1 MKKANIYLPISAL
14 FFGLIFID
22 LYGVI
27 GKSLGVY
34 YSTPQLTVFRN
45 LFALIPILGLAA
57 LTKQLSVLFKKVSSR
72 LIYLCLLRGICFLS
86 VQVFYF
92 ISIINMDFAI
102 ATTLSFS
109 SPIFII
115 LLSVILLRENV
126 GIYRWT
132 AVAIGFLG
140 VILIMKPN
148 SDIFNIYAIFPL
160 ICALSWAAS
169 TVILKFIPKDSS
181 VLKINFYTLVF
192 SVIGSIILL
201 VSSSNYTY
209 IQNNQHLS
217 LLVLMGILGGL
228 ASILFIFAYRTTS
241 PSILAPF
248 EYIGIPSS
256 ILLGWIF
263 FSEKPFGQLFPGALL
278 IILAGLVIIWR
289 ENKLKP

>member
-1 MKKANIYLPISAL
+1 MRKTLKKANIFLPIIAL

-27 GKSLGVY
+27 GKSLGAY

-102 ATTLSFS
+102 ATTLAFS

-132 AVAIGFLG
+132 AVVIGFLG

-148 SDIFNIYAIFPL
+148 SDIFNIYAVFPL

-169 TVILKFIPKDSS
+169 TVILRFIPKDSS
-181 VLKINFYTLVF
+181 VLKEV
-192 SVIGSIILL
+192 SIG
-201 VSSSNYTY
+201 
-209 IQNNQHLS
+209 NN
-217 LLVLMGILGGL
+217 
-228 ASILFIFAYRTTS
+228 
-241 PSILAPF
+241 
-248 EYIGIPSS
+248 
-256 ILLGWIF
+256 
-263 FSEKPFGQLFPGALL
+263 
-278 IILAGLVIIWR
+278 
-289 ENKLKP
+289 

>member
-1 MKKANIYLPISAL
+1 LKKANIYLPISAL
-14 FFGLIFID
+14 FFGMIFID

-27 GKSLGVY
+27 GKSLGSY

-45 LFALIPILGLAA
+45 LFALIPILGLAF
-57 LTKQLSVLFKKVSSR
+57 LTKELSDLFRKVNLR
-72 LIYLCLLRGICFLS
+72 LMYLCSLRGICFLS
-86 VQVFYF
+86 VQFFYF

-102 ATTLSFS
+102 ATTLCFS

-115 LLSVILLRENV
+115 LLSVIVLSEKV
-126 GIYRWT
+126 GIYRWA
-132 AVAIGFLG
+132 AVAIGFFG
-140 VILIMKPN
+140 VILIMKPSSN
-148 SDIFNIYAIFPL
+148 IFTIYSIFPL
-160 ICALSWAAS
+160 LCALSWAAAN
-169 TVILKFIPKDSS
+169 VILKFIPEDAS

-201 VSSSNYTY
+201 LISSRYTY
-209 IQNNQHLS
+209 IESFDHFS
-217 LLVLMGILGGL
+217 LLALMGILGGL
-228 ASILFIFAYRTTS
+228 ASILFIFSYRSTS

-256 ILLGWIF
+256 IFLGWVF

-289 ENKLKP
+289 ENKLKV